1 MLQVAPPAVA
11 KPNSAKEAM
20 NLGWTEARIGP
31 NLQPIDTAQVLIRRV
46 LGVRMLSP
54 QTQS

>member
-1 MLQVAPPAVA
+1 MV

-31 NLQPIDTAQVLIRRV
+31 NLQPIDPAQVLMRRV
-46 LGVRMLSP
+46 FGVRMLSR

>member
-1 MLQVAPPAVA
+1 MA